1 MDFEKLKSVKAL
13 IIDMDGVL
21 WRESAP
27 IGNLPRIFNKINA
40 LGLYYILA
48 TNNATRTPQQ
58 YVHKLAGFGV
68 KIPVE
73 KIINSS
79 MAVASLLAKKHPQ
92 GGAVYIVGESGLIEA
107 LANAGFYPSESNC
120 LAVIASMDRCV
131 SFEKLKRAT
140 LLIRSGVPFYATNPD
155 RTYPTPAGLI
165 PGAGALVGALEIA
178 TDVHPIIAGK
188 PNPTL
193 YEFALER
200 LGVTPEVTLAV
211 GDRLETDILG
221 GQRLGCKTALVL
233 SGIATR
239 EEAEKFTPPA
249 DFIFPDL
256 ESLLDCYD
264 GN

>member
-1 MDFEKLKSVKAL
+1 MHKAKLNQVKAL
-13 IIDMDGVL
+13 ILDMDGVM

-27 IGNLPRIFNKINA
+27 IGNLPLIFEKINA
-40 LGLYYILA
+40 LGLNYILA
-48 TNNATRTPQQ
+48 TNNATRTPEQ
-58 YVHKLAGFGV
+58 YVNKLAAFGAT
-68 KIPVE
+68 IPIE

-79 MAVASLLAKKHPQ
+79 MAVAHLLSAVHPE
-92 GGAVYIVGESGLIEA
+92 GGPVYIVGEVGLVEA
-107 LANAGFYPSESNC
+107 LADAGFYQAESGC
-120 LAVIASMDRCV
+120 LAVIASMDRCI

-165 PGAGALVGALEIA
+165 PGAGALIGALEIA
-178 TDVHPIIAGK
+178 TDVQPIIAGK

-193 YEFALER
+193 YEFALEK
-200 LGVTPEVTLAV
+200 LGTSPEETLAV

-221 GQRLGCKTALVL
+221 GQRLGCLTALVL

-239 EEAEKFTPPA
+239 EEAERNHPPV

-256 ESLLDCYD
+256 ESLIDQLH